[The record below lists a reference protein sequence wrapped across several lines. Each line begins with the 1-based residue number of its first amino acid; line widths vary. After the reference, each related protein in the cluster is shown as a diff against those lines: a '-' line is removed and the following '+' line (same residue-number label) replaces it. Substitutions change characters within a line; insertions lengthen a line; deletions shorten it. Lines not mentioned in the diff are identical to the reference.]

1 MTEERTAPT
10 VVESDVIVVGAGPG
24 GSATAKWLA
33 DRGLNVSLLE
43 KSAFPRDKV
52 CGDGLTPRATKQL
65 IRLGVDV
72 STDAG
77 WVHNIGL
84 RTYAGRTEPFEF
96 LWPELASF
104 PNYGLTRKRGDFDEM
119 LARLAVKAGA
129 TLYEETN
136 ASEPILDAA
145 SDRIVGVRAKDG
157 REFRAPIVVAADG
170 NSSRIALAMGLEK
183 NKLRPMG
190 VAARAYFRSP
200 SADSDFIESC
210 LELWDGEP
218 GASNLLPGY
227 AWMFPLGDGLI
238 NVGLG
243 TVNSTATS
251 QKMNGRKQLQTWL
264 HGSTPRQWGLSPENQ
279 VGEIGSAALPM
290 SFNRKPAYT
299 RGLVLVGDSAG
310 MVSPFN
316 GEGIPYAM
324 EAAEMAADAIAD
336 AHGRGFGSRAAEMA
350 LTGYR
355 SRLEAEWGGYYRLGQ
370 VFVALIERP
379 EVMRL
384 CTRYGLP
391 RPTLMKFT
399 MKLLAHLYDTTDGD
413 WMDKTITAMTKVVPS
428 A

>member
-170 NSSRIALAMGLEK
+170 NSSRIALAMDTHRRIAKANERLGRMSKYARTPTRQRQWDRLWKAEEVLDHGLTLAWQRLSGLE
-183 NKLRPMG
+183 
-190 VAARAYFRSP
+190 AR
-200 SADSDFIESC
+200 
-210 LELWDGEP
+210 L
-218 GASNLLPGY
+218 
-227 AWMFPLGDGLI
+227 
-238 NVGLG
+238 
-243 TVNSTATS
+243 
-251 QKMNGRKQLQTWL
+251 
-264 HGSTPRQWGLSPENQ
+264 
-279 VGEIGSAALPM
+279 SAAG
-290 SFNRKPAYT
+290 RIKK
-299 RGLVLVGDSAG
+299 GDL
-310 MVSPFN
+310 
-316 GEGIPYAM
+316 
-324 EAAEMAADAIAD
+324 AD
-336 AHGRGFGSRAAEMA
+336 G
-350 LTGYR
+350 
-355 SRLEAEWGGYYRLGQ
+355 
-370 VFVALIERP
+370 
-379 EVMRL
+379 
-384 CTRYGLP
+384 
-391 RPTLMKFT
+391 
-399 MKLLAHLYDTTDGD
+399 
-413 WMDKTITAMTKVVPS
+413 
-428 A
+428 

>member
-1 MTEERTAPT
+1 MTQERTAPA

-24 GSATAKWLA
+24 GSTTAKWLA

-65 IRLGVDV
+65 IRLGVDI
-72 STDAG
+72 SEEAG

-84 RTYAGRTEPFEF
+84 RTYAGREEPFEF
-96 LWPELASF
+96 LWPELAQY
-104 PNYGLTRKRGDFDEM
+104 PNYGLTRRRGDFDEM
-119 LARLAVKAGA
+119 LARLAVDSGA
-129 TLYEETN
+129 NLYENTN
-136 ASEPILDAA
+136 ASEPIIDPRT
-145 SDRIVGVRAKDG
+145 DRIVGVRAKNG
-157 REFRAPIVVAADG
+157 AEFRAPIVVAADG
-170 NSSRIALAMGLEK
+170 NSSRLALAMGLEK

-190 VAARAYFRSP
+190 VAARAYFTSP
-200 SADSDFIESC
+200 VGDSDFIESC

-218 GASNLLPGY
+218 GRSNLLPGY
-227 AWMFPLGDGLI
+227 AWMFPLGNGVI

-243 TVNSTATS
+243 TVSSTATS
-251 QKMNGRKQLQTWL
+251 QKMNVREQLKTWL
-264 HGSTPRQWGLSPENQ
+264 RGNTPEQWGITPENM
-279 VGEIGSAALPM
+279 VGTIGSAALPM

-299 RGLVLVGDSAG
+299 RGLVLVGDAAG

-336 AHGRGFGSRAAEMA
+336 AHGRGFGSSGAEKA
-350 LTGYR
+350 LGGYR
-355 SRLEAEWGGYYRLGQ
+355 TRLEAEWGGYYRLGQ
-370 VFVALIERP
+370 VFVSLIERP
-379 EVMRL
+379 EIMRL

-399 MKLLAHLYDTTDGD
+399 MKLLAHLYDTSDGD
-413 WMDKTITAMTKVVPS
+413 WMDKTITSLTKVVPS

>member
-1 MTEERTAPT
+1 MTQEREAPA

-24 GSATAKWLA
+24 GSTTAKWLA
-33 DRGLNVSLLE
+33 DRGLTVSLLE

-72 STDAG
+72 SQEAG
-77 WVHNIGL
+77 WVHNVGL
-84 RTYAGRTEPFEF
+84 RTYAGREEPFEF
-96 LWPELASF
+96 AWPELASF
-104 PNYGLTRKRGDFDEM
+104 PNFGLTRRRGDFDEM
-119 LARLAVKAGA
+119 LARLAQAAGA
-129 TLYEETN
+129 TLYENTN
-136 ASEPILDAA
+136 ASEPILDPG

-157 REFRAPIVVAADG
+157 REFRAPVVVAADG
-170 NSSRIALAMGLEK
+170 NSSRLALNMGLEK

-190 VAARAYFRSP
+190 VAARAYFR
-200 SADSDFIESC
+200 AEGVDDSYIESC
-210 LELWDGEP
+210 LELWDGKP

-227 AWMFPLGDGLI
+227 AWMFPLGDGVI

-243 TVNSTATS
+243 TVSSTATS
-251 QKMNGRKQLQTWL
+251 QKMNVREQLKTWL
-264 HGSTPRQWGLSPENQ
+264 GGGTPAAWGLKPENMI
-279 VGEIGSAALPM
+279 GTIGSAALPM

-336 AHGRGFGSRAAEMA
+336 AHGRGFGSRAAEKA
-350 LTGYR
+350 LGGYR
-355 SRLEAEWGGYYRLGQ
+355 TRLEAEWGGYYRLGQ
-370 VFVALIERP
+370 VFVSLIERP
-379 EVMRL
+379 EIMRL

-399 MKLLAHLYDTTDGD
+399 MKLLAHLYDTSDGD